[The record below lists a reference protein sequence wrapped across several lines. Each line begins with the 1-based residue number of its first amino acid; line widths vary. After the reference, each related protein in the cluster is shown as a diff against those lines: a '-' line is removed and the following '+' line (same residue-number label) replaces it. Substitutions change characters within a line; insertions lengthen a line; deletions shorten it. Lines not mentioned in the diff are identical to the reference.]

1 MIHARGHPC
10 SRVRLARAPQG
21 LTRRCQFFGGA
32 FHHVEVAKVEASSRD
47 PRRRPFSNSAA
58 RRTPRGTRARH
69 AGRGDERVSTP
80 ARLDASDAPRSVG
93 EVARG
98 SARGACVGGRAR
110 QLRPPQIDARG
121 EPRARHPRRPGRRR
135 AVRRRVSPTGR
146 PLTILRVR
154 PRPRD
159 ASAKRPAR
167 TLGRDDRGGS
177 ASPRRRPSRQ
187 PRATTRIRHP
197 RARRLL
203 GARVAGADPQPRRQ
217 FPGRIRATHA
227 PPPAPAADPS
237 RCGVGARTR
246 HPSSAS
252 EIERRFVP
260 ASQTPGSLRIQAHR
274 RRPRPSAP
282 STRKHRRRA
291 DGHRVGII
299 TAYHRVGII
308 TAYARRAD
316 RPSPRTGP
324 RGVVVVFAFAAD
336 VVGIGIRF

>member
-1 MIHARGHPC
+1 M
-10 SRVRLARAPQG
+10 SV
-21 LTRRCQFFGGA
+21 FGGA
-32 FHHVEVAKVEASSRD
+32 FHVEVAFVEASSRD

-58 RRTPRGTRARH
+58 RRRRAARARH
-69 AGRGDERVSTP
+69 AGRGDEREYAP

-135 AVRRRVSPTGR
+135 AVRRRVSPKGR

-159 ASAKRPAR
+159 ASAKRPLEPSDA
-167 TLGRDDRGGS
+167 TTAAGPHLRDDDHHVNLER
-177 ASPRRRPSRQ
+177 PRQ
-187 PRATTRIRHP
+187 IRHP

-203 GARVAGADPQPRRQ
+203 GARVAGAHPQPRRRL
-217 FPGRIRATHA
+217 PGGSARRTPPRPLPPQTPRGAAWERERAT
-227 PPPAPAADPS
+227 
-237 RCGVGARTR
+237 
-246 HPSSAS
+246 SSAS

-260 ASQTPGSLRIQAHR
+260 ASQAPGSLRLQAHR

-282 STRKHRRRA
+282 STRKYRR
-291 DGHRVGII
+291 
-299 TAYHRVGII
+299 
-308 TAYARRAD
+308 
-316 RPSPRTGP
+316 
-324 RGVVVVFAFAAD
+324 
-336 VVGIGIRF
+336 